1 MELTDYLLE
10 GSFLLRALSITA
22 LVAAG
27 GAALGTVTAAILAL
41 LRMSDIPL
49 VRRVATGYVEFMR
62 GTPLLVQLFIIYYGG
77 PQVGLTLEPLTA
89 GIVGLGLNAGAYISE
104 IFRGAIQSIP
114 RGQMEAARSL
124 GMGHWLAMRRII
136 WPQAFRHAIPA
147 LGSSFAA
154 LIKDTSLVSVIAVS
168 ELLLTTQQ
176 RISFRGRPIEFY
188 LMAGLL
194 YFALTMVVTYSVRW
208 WEGRYQWGI

>member
-1 MELTDYLLE
+1 MSIIEYLLE
-10 GSFLLRALSITA
+10 GTFLLKALGVTA
-22 LVAAG
+22 ILAVG
-27 GAALGTVTAAILAL
+27 GAVLGTLTAAVLAL
-41 LRMSDIPL
+41 LRLSD
-49 VRRVATGYVEFMR
+49 VRGVRKAATTYVEFMR

-114 RGQMEAARSL
+114 SGQMEAARSL

-154 LIKDTSLVSVIAVS
+154 LVKDTSLVSVITVS

-188 LMAGLL
+188 IMAGGL
-194 YFALTMVVTYSVRW
+194 YFALTMVITYSVRW
-208 WEGRYQWGI
+208 WEGRYQWKV